1 VEPITARAAKNTEKE
16 GLIVATIIGLTGGIA
31 TGKSTVSKMFEEQ
44 GVPVIDTDLIAKKQL
59 QKGKPAYKEI
69 LALCGEDI
77 LAPNGDINRNKLAK
91 TIFSDKTIRQ
101 KVNAIVHPKVKKIVK
116 TEIKHFEDLDE
127 PFVLLV
133 VPLLFETDFYK
144 LVDISVLVYARK
156 KDQVE
161 RLIARENID
170 EAYAK
175 QKIKAQLPLSKKRE
189 MADYVIDNSKNIME
203 TRKSFQRVFKKIQHS
218 VE

>member
-1 VEPITARAAKNTEKE
+1 M
-16 GLIVATIIGLTGGIA
+16 ATIIGLTGGIA